1 MVRLHHQLL
10 LPYVSGS
17 WEDYWNSGSIDLT
30 GSYLAPFITTIGL
43 YNNEN
48 EMMQLSY
55 QNQLRTYLTIQ

>member
-10 LPYVSGS
+10 IYVSGS

-30 GSYLAPFITTIGL
+30 AIFTPFITTIGL

-48 EMMQLSY
+48 EMMRMQVTKT
-55 QNQLRTYLTIQ
+55 N